1 MNSTVTMVGQLEEIA
16 GDCFSVGDRLTQAAG
31 ILKRTESPRTESLV
45 AEMADCGKSLHDLSA
60 KLLELE
66 TSLSASASFDSDSVP
81 PVASATPKSSEMISL
96 RPMRRGEEVPAAS
109 AGASLGKKWQATE
122 ARLTG
127 LSQLVENALRAGSAD
142 EAARSLANL
151 ALRYHKEGK
160 FEEAEKLH
168 LHALAFREK
177 FFGPDHWQVAT
188 SLNNIAILRRDQG
201 RYPEAATLFNRSL
214 EISEKA
220 WGPNHP
226 RVARRLSNLAALYLL
241 QGKSGNAEPLFQ
253 RVLAISRQHPGPAHR
268 EVVAGLKDYAE
279 FLRKAKR
286 DDEAT
291 LIETRVQS
299 FQTDPARPT

>member
-1 MNSTVTMVGQLEEIA
+1 MNSTVTVVDQLEEIA
-16 GDCFSVGDRLTQAAG
+16 GGCFNVGDRLTEAAG

-45 AEMADCGKSLHDLSA
+45 AELGKSLHDLSA

-66 TSLSASASFDSDSVP
+66 TSLSSASVSFDSDSFP
-81 PVASATPKSSEMISL
+81 PVASATRKPSEMISL
-96 RPMRRGEEVPAAS
+96 RPVRRGEEVPAVS
-109 AGASLGKKWQATE
+109 AGASLGKKWQETE

-151 ALRYHKEGK
+151 ALRYHREGK
-160 FEEAEKLH
+160 FDEAEKLH

-226 RVARRLSNLAALYLL
+226 RVARRLSNLAGLYLL
-241 QGKSGNAEPLFQ
+241 QGKPGNAEPLFQ
-253 RVLAISRQHPGPAHR
+253 RVLAISRQHSGPAHR
-268 EVVAGLKDYAE
+268 EIVSGLKDYAE
-279 FLRKAKR
+279 FLRKAER
-286 DDEAT
+286 EDEAAV
-291 LIETRVQS
+291 IETRVQS
-299 FQTDPARPT
+299 LQTDPARPT

>member
-1 MNSTVTMVGQLEEIA
+1 MNSTVTVVDQLEEIA
-16 GDCFSVGDRLTQAAG
+16 GGCFNVGDRLTEAAG

-45 AEMADCGKSLHDLSA
+45 AELADCGKSLHDLSA
-60 KLLELE
+60 KLLEME
-66 TSLSASASFDSDSVP
+66 TSLSASFDSESIP
-81 PVASATPKSSEMISL
+81 PVAPATPKSSEMISL
-96 RPMRRGEEVPAAS
+96 RPVRRGEEVPAAS
-109 AGASLGKKWQATE
+109 AAASLGKKWQETE

-127 LSQLVENALRAGSAD
+127 LSQLVENALRSGSAD

-151 ALRYHKEGK
+151 ALRYHREGK
-160 FEEAEKLH
+160 FDEAEKLH

-226 RVARRLSNLAALYLL
+226 RVARRLSNLAGLYLL
-241 QGKSGNAEPLFQ
+241 QGKPGNAEPLFQ
-253 RVLAISRQHPGPAHR
+253 RVLAISRQHSGPAHR
-268 EVVAGLKDYAE
+268 EIVSGLKDYAE
-279 FLRKAKR
+279 FLRKAER
-286 DDEAT
+286 EDEAAV
-291 LIETRVQS
+291 IETRVQS
-299 FQTDPARPT
+299 LQTDPARPK